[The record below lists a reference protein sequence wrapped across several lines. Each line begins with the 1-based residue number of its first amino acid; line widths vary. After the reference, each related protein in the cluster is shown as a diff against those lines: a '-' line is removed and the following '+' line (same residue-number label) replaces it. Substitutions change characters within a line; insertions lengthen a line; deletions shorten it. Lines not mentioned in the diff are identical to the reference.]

1 MQTCIRPEAYLA
13 GSRLRAD
20 NDDMRACSGERPEAA
35 QQPFLGLTW
44 RDEELCPEYGEP
56 SERGPALVAGCVSAE
71 VRWPAH
77 RGGVVREVEVKFR
90 IPDAG
95 ALVTALAA
103 RGIELG
109 PAVRQDDQAYAPAG
123 WEYGKARGGV
133 PFARL
138 RTVDGRHTFTVKRP
152 AENVLSCEEY
162 ESPVADRDQ
171 MHQAVLAM
179 GFRATVQIGK
189 VRRSAVIDGG
199 TVLCVDEVDGVGTF
213 VEVERLAPDGVP
225 GELVQAEL
233 ARFVAALGVEA
244 SRTKDTYDTLVRAAL
259 TAV

>member
-1 MQTCIRPEAYLA
+1 M
-13 GSRLRAD
+13 
-20 NDDMRACSGERPEAA
+20 
-35 QQPFLGLTW
+35 
-44 RDEELCPEYGEP
+44 
-56 SERGPALVAGCVSAE
+56 
-71 VRWPAH
+71 
-77 RGGVVREVEVKFR
+77 REVEVKFR
-90 IPDAG
+90 VPDAG
-95 ALVTALAA
+95 TLVAALAA

-109 PAVRQDDQAYAPAG
+109 SAVRQDDQAYAPIG

-179 GFRATVQIGK
+179 GFRATVRIGK
-189 VRRSAVIDGG
+189 VRRSAVIDSDG

-213 VEVERLAPDGVP
+213 VELERLVPDEVLS
-225 GELVQAEL
+225 EAVQAEL
-233 ARFVAALGVEA
+233 AGFVAALGVEV
-244 SRTKDTYDTLVRAAL
+244 SRTKETYDTLVRAAL
-259 TAV
+259 TAA